1 MKFMKKNYSLKNN
14 ENKII
19 YYFYLLLINLFL

>member
-19 YYFYLLLINLFL
+19 YYFYLLFNNKK

>member
-1 MKFMKKNYSLKNN
+1 MKYIKKNYSLKNN

-19 YYFYLLLINLFL
+19 YYFYLLFNNKK